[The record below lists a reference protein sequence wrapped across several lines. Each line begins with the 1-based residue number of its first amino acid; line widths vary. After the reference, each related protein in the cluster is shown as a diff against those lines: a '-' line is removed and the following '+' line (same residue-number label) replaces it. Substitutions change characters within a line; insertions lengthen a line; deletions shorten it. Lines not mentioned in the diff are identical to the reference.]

1 MSKRESLLSF
11 DRHFLKRFPYF
22 LRTHKFQKVNNNG
35 SSINLLVSERRNLML
50 RDVIKLSDTKAQQ
63 FPSFHSSVYHT
74 DDEYLIRHL
83 QATSWFLLMYALSLS
98 LPRGLCAVFS
108 STFRNEANK
117 N

>member
-1 MSKRESLLSF
+1 
-11 DRHFLKRFPYF
+11 
-22 LRTHKFQKVNNNG
+22 
-35 SSINLLVSERRNLML
+35 ML